1 MSSAYDKLKR
11 ILILERDQG
20 YRDRAVIGGLARFLG
35 YWQKEARR
43 EAQQYVPPIAVDEV
57 LQSTNAYSTLSP
69 QERRPIVEQLL
80 HALADGSSEPATQET
95 PPPPVPDT
103 PSPRVV
109 DPKPDKRP
117 TPGKDSIPTERPAPT
132 DIEPPIVR
140 ESAIKPPAK
149 PAERKAPARAA
160 SRTTARTQ
168 AASQPSAEEPRPA
181 RRTRRATD
189 RQITLS
195 DSVTALKGVST
206 VSEEKLARLGIQ
218 SIRDLIYHFPR
229 RYDDYGQLKTIN
241 RLALGDEV
249 TIAGVIRETKTRR
262 TRSGAPVVS
271 TVITDGT
278 GAIEA
283 RWFGQPYLQT
293 RLKAG
298 RELVVS
304 GKVTE
309 YLGRLCFESPE
320 WEPLQRLLLH
330 TARLV
335 PVYALTEG
343 LKARWLRRLMRTT
356 LDYWVPR
363 IIDPLPP
370 AIMQE
375 EGLLGLGAALEQ
387 MHFPDSEEML
397 AKARQRLC
405 FDEFLLLQL
414 GILRHRQEWRG
425 QAGQVLPTPH
435 EDLEAFISRL
445 PFALTNAQRRAI
457 DEILHDLEQPTPM
470 SRLLQGD
477 VGSGKTVV
485 AVAAI
490 LAAVRNGL
498 QAAVMAPTS
507 ILAEQHHH
515 TISRLLEPWPEV
527 RCELLM
533 GSLSEGEKSGLR
545 EEIAAGD
552 VQVLVG
558 THALIQERVEFNRLG
573 VVVVDEQHRFGVS
586 QRGSL
591 RAKGS
596 EFQPHLLAMSATP
609 IPRTLALTIYG
620 DLDLSVLDEMP
631 PNRQRVLT
639 AIRDRHSRE
648 RIYSFVEGQVQQG
661 RQAFIICPLV
671 EESDKVDSKAA
682 TSEYRRLQTDIFP
695 DLRLGLLHGRMS
707 PQEKE
712 QVMADFKARQ
722 FDILVSTAVVEVGID
737 IPNATVML
745 IEGAES
751 FGLAQLH
758 QFRGRV
764 GRGEH
769 KSYCILLSDNPSDQ
783 VLERLEIMEQ
793 TGDGFVLAEKDMEL
807 RGPGDFFGV
816 RQHGLPELKV
826 ASLSDTAIL
835 VKARAQALK
844 LFAQDP
850 DLALPEHDLLATS
863 VRHFW
868 ITEELA

>member
-1 MSSAYDKLKR
+1 MSSAYDKLRR
-11 ILILERDQG
+11 ILILEKDQG

-43 EAQQYVPPIAVDEV
+43 EAQQYVPPIDVEEV
-57 LQSTNAYSTLSP
+57 LRSTNGYSMLSP

-80 HALADGSSEPATQET
+80 HALSDGASEPAVQHA
-95 PPPPVPDT
+95 PPPPAPVA
-103 PSPRVV
+103 PSLQ
-109 DPKPDKRP
+109 DAIQA
-117 TPGKDSIPTERPAPT
+117 PGEQPAPT
-132 DIEPPIVR
+132 DTEPPVVR
-140 ESAIKPPAK
+140 KPTPK
-149 PAERKAPARAA
+149 SVTRPVEHKAAN
-160 SRTTARTQ
+160 S
-168 AASQPSAEEPRPA
+168 AASQSTAEEPRPVK
-181 RRTRRATD
+181 RTRRLASD
-189 RQITLS
+189 RQISLS

-206 VSEEKLARLGIQ
+206 VSEEKLARLGIAT
-218 SIRDLIYHFPR
+218 IRDLIYHFPR

-249 TIAGVIRETKTRR
+249 TVAGVIRETKTRR
-262 TRSGAPVVS
+262 TRSGALVVS

-283 RWFGQPYLQT
+283 RWFGQPHLQA

-304 GKVTE
+304 GKVTD
-309 YLGRLCFESPE
+309 YLGRLYFDNPE

-343 LKARWLRRLMRTT
+343 VKARWLRRLMRTT

-363 IIDPLPP
+363 IIDPMPP
-370 AIMQE
+370 AILQE

-387 MHFPDSEEML
+387 IHFPDSHEML
-397 AKARQRLC
+397 TKARERLC

-414 GILRHRQEWRG
+414 GILRHRKEWRG
-425 QAGQVLPTPH
+425 RDGKALPIPH
-435 EDLEAFISRL
+435 EDVEAFISRL

-457 DEILHDLEQPTPM
+457 DEILRDMEQPTPM

-507 ILAEQHHH
+507 ILAEQHYH
-515 TISRLLEPWPEV
+515 TISRLLEPWPEIG
-527 RCELLM
+527 CELLV
-533 GSLSEGEKSGLR
+533 GSLSEGEKR
-545 EEIAAGD
+545 ELQEAVAAGE
-552 VQVLVG
+552 VQVVVG
-558 THALIQERVEFNRLG
+558 THALIQERVEFDRLG
-573 VVVVDEQHRFGVS
+573 LVVVDEQHRFGVS

-648 RIYSFVEGQVQQG
+648 RIYSFIEGQVQQG

-671 EESDKVDSKAA
+671 EESDKIDSKAA
-682 TSEYRRLQTDIFP
+682 ISEYQRLQADIFP
-695 DLRLGLLHGRMS
+695 NLRLGLLHGRMS

-769 KSYCILLSDNPSDQ
+769 KSYCILLSDNPNDQ

-793 TGDGFVLAEKDMEL
+793 TSDGFVLAEKDLEL

-835 VKARAQALK
+835 TRARAQALR
-844 LFAQDP
+844 LFEQDP
-850 DLALPEHDLLATS
+850 DLALPEHELLATS
-863 VRHFW
+863 VQRFW